1 LAHARCAPEGRS
13 RRARPRRPGL
23 RRRGERA
30 GRGVLLPRAA
40 VQPGPAPLVLRHGPS
55 PRDGGIRGAVSP
67 RPAPPEECRVGR
79 RRGVLP
85 DAPERGELLAL
96 LVVGES
102 RPRWR
107 RRTPL
112 LRGVPAPRDRRVT
125 RGLAAAAALTLA
137 VVTTLVVQAGGDPA
151 SALRHVY
158 LLPVVALALAF
169 GGLGGALVVRDGERE
184 VVAAAERVVAGS
196 VADRVLAAGA
206 TVFVP
211 DTGDGS
217 RPRRVFATPLVVAGQ
232 PIGVLAVERIGE
244 LGGEERAAVE
254 ALGAH
259 VAVALENARLTSR
272 ARRFAEELERQV
284 ANATRHLEE
293 LDRAK
298 SVFVVVASHELRTPV
313 RALHGLSELLAVR
326 WLAHEEVRRKAGG

>member
-1 LAHARCAPEGRS
+1 
-13 RRARPRRPGL
+13 
-23 RRRGERA
+23 
-30 GRGVLLPRAA
+30 
-40 VQPGPAPLVLRHGPS
+40 
-55 PRDGGIRGAVSP
+55 PRDGGIRRALS
-67 RPAPPEECRVGR
+67 RRSAPARERRVGR

-107 RRTPL
+107 RRAPL
-112 LRGVPAPRDRRVT
+112 LRSVPTPRDRRVT

-137 VVTTLVVQAGGDPA
+137 VVTALIVQAGGDPA

-169 GGLGGALVVRDGERE
+169 GGLGGARRDGERE

-196 VADRVLAAGA
+196 VADRVLAGGA
-206 TVFVP
+206 AVFVP

-217 RPRRVFATPLVVAGQ
+217 RPRRVFVTPLVVAGQ
-232 PIGVLAVERIGE
+232 PIGVLAVERVGE

-259 VAVALENARLTSR
+259 VA
-272 ARRFAEELERQV
+272 
-284 ANATRHLEE
+284 
-293 LDRAK
+293 
-298 SVFVVVASHELRTPV
+298 
-313 RALHGLSELLAVR
+313 
-326 WLAHEEVRRKAGG
+326 